1 MAKSN
6 IFNSDNSLQSI
17 YFQDYIK
24 NGPQKNQ
31 NLKEIAFIIIAHIC
45 AIGIGAGS
53 YFLIRNVEF
62 PSISRDNPKTNS
74 KLVKNNEDYYIT
86 TSETSVL
93 LNMEDNEIATID
105 VSVSNPEKIFNIKYA
120 NSSSVSVEIVENN
133 NGTIKYAFTPK
144 SVGSGYID
152 FYLLDVDDESKV
164 YDVKRVNITVESND
178 INSMIPES
186 AAFFNGSYYQLYS
199 DVASSWEEAEKYCE
213 NLGGHLA
220 VINNSEE
227 NNFLYSYMT
236 GCGYKSAY
244 FGYIDSSNN
253 GIWRWI
259 DNSDSNYTNWAN
271 GEPNSYSEPYGMF
284 YYKFTDGKWND
295 GVWGDDTTAFICE
308 WDNNTSTSLSNDS
321 YTSQSNP
328 SSLSTHGIV
337 ITQNDPLN
345 VRKQP
350 SADSEKIGEV
360 AKGSTVTIIDTI
372 GDWYQIDYGNQV
384 GYVSQKYISILNQ
397 SNDESLSTNI
407 SSCSKNGTINSKGAK
422 YVYSYT
428 TDYVCN
434 GGRKVEER
442 LDLEHGWHITAKNMC
457 YSYDL
462 TWYEVWDTDD
472 GDYYGW
478 VDEAFISFY

>member
-6 IFNSDNSLQSI
+6 IFNSDVSLQSI

-24 NGPQKNQ
+24 NGPQKNR
-31 NLKEIAFIIIAHIC
+31 NLKEMAFIIIGNIC
-45 AIGIGAGS
+45 AISIGACG
-53 YFLIRNVEF
+53 YFLIHNVNL
-62 PSISRDNPKTNS
+62 PSISHNNQKTS
-74 KLVKNNEDYYIT
+74 STIVNNYEDYYIK

-93 LNMEDNEIATID
+93 LNLEDNETATID

-152 FYLLDVDDESKV
+152 FYLLDIDDESIV
-164 YDVKRVNITVESND
+164 YDVKRVNVTVESKG

-186 AAFFNGSYYQLYS
+186 AVFFNGSYYQLFS
-199 DVASSWEEAEKYCE
+199 DVTDSWEAASVYCE
-213 NLGGHLA
+213 TLGGHLA
-220 VINNSEE
+220 VINDLEE
-227 NNFLYSYMT
+227 NTFIYNYMLT
-236 GCGYKSAY
+236 CNYNSAY
-244 FGYIDSSNN
+244 FGLVDKNRDNIWSWAN
-253 GIWRWI
+253 G
-259 DNSDSNYTNWAN
+259 SEVTFTNWAD
-271 GEPNSYSEPYGMF
+271 GEPNSTSEPYGMF
-284 YYKFTDGKWND
+284 YYKFTEGKWND
-295 GVWGDDTTAFICE
+295 GVWGDDTKAFICE
-308 WDNNTSTSLSNDS
+308 WDNNSSTSLSNDS
-321 YTSQSNP
+321 NVSQSNT
-328 SSLSTHGIV
+328 SSLYIHGIV
-337 ITQNDPLN
+337 NTQNDPLN

-360 AKGSTVTIIDTI
+360 AKGSTVTIIETV

-397 SNDESLSTNI
+397 TNDEFLSTNI

-422 YVYSYT
+422 YVYSYK

-434 GGRKVEER
+434 GGNKVEER
-442 LDLEHGWHITAKNMC
+442 MDLEHGWHITAKNIC
-457 YSYDL
+457 SSYGL